1 MEYLDYDFLW
11 FPQVWDVV
19 ENWKQLKRVLARKSL
34 SVIVSLTIFPF
45 SSSTGTFFC
54 HATDHKHSQLW
65 HRTNI
70 TLLALKKLWINAVNH
85 TRHPKSHNACC
96 FCKVLQTKMCLKE
109 FYNYHIPAIQKD
121 LKNLINYQPHTINA

>member
-1 MEYLDYDFLW
+1 M
-11 FPQVWDVV
+11 
-19 ENWKQLKRVLARKSL
+19 
-34 SVIVSLTIFPF
+34 
-45 SSSTGTFFC
+45 TFFGFHKC
-54 HATDHKHSQLW
+54 EMLLKIGSSWKEYWQENHYLSLFPELYSHFHLPLREHFFGHATDHKHSQLW